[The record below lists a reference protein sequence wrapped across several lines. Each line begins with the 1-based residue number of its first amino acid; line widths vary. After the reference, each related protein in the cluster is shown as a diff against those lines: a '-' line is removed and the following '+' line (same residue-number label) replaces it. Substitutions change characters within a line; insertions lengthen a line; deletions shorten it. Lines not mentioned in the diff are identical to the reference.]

1 MAERQRGRASGR
13 GVGSLDSNV
22 AQQQPIRVE
31 EDMKLP
37 LWPAII
43 GLVLGSV
50 GHGFAQAEIVLISPA
65 SSRPA
70 MEQVLPGFEH
80 KTGHKVKVTYGN
92 GGRNKQQVALGEVAF
107 DVSILQP
114 PYPEVLASGN
124 VVTSSA
130 TPLAG
135 AAVGVA
141 VKQGAAKP
149 DLSTP
154 EAVKRMLLAANS
166 IYYPAA
172 AGGAA
177 AGVSFDETLKKLG
190 IADQMEPKI
199 RRGAGAVAKGDIEL
213 YVTFLSE
220 MIEPGIDIV
229 GPLPREISTPTAFV
243 GFVSTHAKDPEAARE
258 LLDYLSSSE
267 AAAVYRAHRMVPSR

>member
-1 MAERQRGRASGR
+1 MASGRASP
-13 GVGSLDSNV
+13 GVGSVESKV
-22 AQQQPIRVE
+22 APQQPIRVE
-31 EDMKLP
+31 EDMKYP

-43 GLVLGSV
+43 GLVLGSS
-50 GHGFAQAEIVLISPA
+50 GHGFAQAEIALISPA
-65 SSRPA
+65 SIRPA
-70 MEQVLPGFEH
+70 LEQVLPGFERRN
-80 KTGHKVKVTYGN
+80 GHKVKVTFGN
-92 GGRNKQQVALGEVAF
+92 GGRNKQQVALGEVPF

-130 TPLAG
+130 TPLAS
-135 AAVGVA
+135 AAIGVA

-154 EAVKRMLLAANS
+154 ETVKQMLLAANS

-190 IADQMEPKI
+190 IAEQMAPKI
-199 RRGAGAVAKGDIEL
+199 RRGAGAVALVAKGDIEL
-213 YVTFLSE
+213 YVTFMSE

-243 GFVSTHAKDPEAARE
+243 GFVSTHSKDPEAAKD
-258 LLDYLSSSE
+258 LLDYLSSPE
-267 AAAVYRAHRMVPSR
+267 AAAVYRAHRMLPSR